1 MPVDLNKVLLK
12 ISGEI
17 LSGDEISSFDTNVLL
32 KIAND
37 IKSIHE
43 MGIKVAIVIG
53 GGNIIRGI
61 NHKDLKLSKNDAFD
75 ILTKWEGKWK
85 NSAVFE
91 KSVWTSERTQTRG
104 ITETNLILSNNYLE
118 IMVYNENN
126 TSKHMIC
133 YDQTLSQF
141 NRWEFKSD
149 GSNTFWTGKW
159 NKADKSMTW
168 NYIDFSNYGINGK
181 IIENFSSDDIIK
193 IKTVMKDKTGKTL
206 LRINSTKKKI

>member
-1 MPVDLNKVLLK
+1 MKKLLLLIMVLPVLGTGYLN
-12 ISGEI
+12 
-17 LSGDEISSFDTNVLL
+17 
-32 KIAND
+32 AQ
-37 IKSIHE
+37 
-43 MGIKVAIVIG
+43 
-53 GGNIIRGI
+53 
-61 NHKDLKLSKNDAFD
+61 KLTKNDAFD

-91 KSVWTSERTQTRG
+91 KSVWTAERTQTRG

-126 TSKHMIC
+126 TSKHIIC
-133 YDQTLSQF
+133 YDQASSQF

-149 GSNTFWTGKW
+149 GSNTFWIGKW

-181 IIENFSSDDIIK
+181 IIENFNSKDIIK
-193 IKTVMKDKTGKTL
+193 IKTVMKDKTEKTL
-206 LRINSTKKKI
+206 LRINSIKKKI